1 MVSNMSMFY
10 DMDNYELASNV
21 TFNDLLVELPF
32 ELIKESI
39 IEQIND
45 PVSSKTNYIDVILD
59 KYDLFRSQYS
69 DNEEIITELDEHV
82 RSFLIFI
89 MEAIDNKF
97 GLGLDLNEIAA
108 RKDLIDIVECL
119 YKYFVVRYVK
129 NITRFITKYI
139 FKNKKVFVNYYND
152 KNRKDVSTVAYK
164 KQIEDPDD
172 LIIMACL
179 PSIIKNIISME
190 VESEDF
196 IKLSVGNGNYEASVV
211 KELIRTGK
219 LIGDFYRPYISMCVD
234 SHDYIID
241 ELQTEIRVKILDRIK
256 KSEEKD

>member
-1 MVSNMSMFY
+1 MSMFY
-10 DMDNYELASNV
+10 DMDNYELSSNV
-21 TFNDLLVELPF
+21 AFSDLLVELPF

-45 PVSSKTNYIDVILD
+45 PVSSRTNYIDVILD
-59 KYDLFRSQYS
+59 KYEVFKLQYG
-69 DNEEIITELDEHV
+69 DNEEVITELEEHI
-82 RSFLIFI
+82 RAFFIFI
-89 MEAIDNKF
+89 MQAINDKF
-97 GLGLDLNEIAA
+97 DLGLDLNEIAG
-108 RKDLIDIVECL
+108 RKDMVEIGECL
-119 YKYFVVRYVK
+119 YKYFVIRYVK

-139 FKNKKVFVNYYND
+139 FKNKKTFVNYYND
-152 KNRKDVSTVAYK
+152 KTKKDVSTLAYK
-164 KQIEDPDD
+164 KQIEDNDD
-172 LIIMACL
+172 LVIIAFL
-179 PSIIKNIISME
+179 PSIIKDIITME

-241 ELQTEIRVKILDRIK
+241 ELQTEIRIKILNKLSDTNIK
-256 KSEEKD
+256 